1 MALELRPKKSKP
13 GKPQKWVVR
22 FQIPTGKRNKTGKL
36 LYKNWARVIG
46 ERGKMTKKQAEAEHD
61 NYKVKIKGG
70 YVLDSPTLEEFSLDF
85 IIHKRDVEKLRSTD
99 RYILSLKYLINFF
112 GATRTLNEIT
122 PKNIDEY
129 KSFRL
134 KTVKP
139 PTVNRE
145 LECLKALINLAEKW
159 NQFTGQN
166 PVSKAGL
173 LKEIREEQ
181 VPVSIEEERILI
193 PALMDNLS
201 WICEFALNTGMR
213 IGEILQLRDNA
224 ISYNKLEKMNF
235 AKIEATE
242 QKGKKFRE
250 VPLNNR
256 AVELIEKSRKFK
268 KKIRSKAP
276 EIFVNSNGERYK
288 DHDSV
293 YPTVLRTCKKL
304 GLRNIN
310 PHLFRHTFITR
321 LIENGA
327 DPITVQEIVGHT
339 NIKTL
344 LRYTHLRSSKYK
356 AVNLLNISETPGK
369 SGVKYNVLS

>member
-1 MALELRPKKSKP
+1 MFS
-13 GKPQKWVVR
+13 
-22 FQIPTGKRNKTGKL
+22 
-36 LYKNWARVIG
+36 
-46 ERGKMTKKQAEAEHD
+46 QAE
-61 NYKVKIKGG
+61 IWGQ
-70 YVLDSPTLEEFSLDF
+70 FS
-85 IIHKRDVEKLRSTD
+85 
-99 RYILSLKYLINFF
+99 
-112 GATRTLNEIT
+112 
-122 PKNIDEY
+122 
-129 KSFRL
+129 
-134 KTVKP
+134 
-139 PTVNRE
+139 
-145 LECLKALINLAEKW
+145 
-159 NQFTGQN
+159 GQN

-181 VPVSIEEERILI
+181 VPVSLKEERILI
-193 PALMDNLS
+193 PALMDNVS

-213 IGEILQLRDNA
+213 IGEILQLKDKA

-235 AKIEATE
+235 AMIEATE

-256 AVELIEKSRKFK
+256 AVELIEISRAYK
-268 KKIRSKAP
+268 KKIKSKAP

-304 GLRNIN
+304 RLRNIN

-356 AVNLLNISETPGK
+356 AVNLLNIAENEGK
-369 SGVKYNVLS
+369 SAVKFKLLSQSCH